1 MDTEEILILIEK
13 ISPHSRDYVNKA
25 FENNQVDMLYS
36 VSTEENKGVFIAANS
51 EECCIFYV
59 E

>member
-1 MDTEEILILIEK
+1 MDTKEILMLIEK

-25 FENNQVDMLYS
+25 FENNQVDILYS
-36 VSTEENKGVFIAANS
+36 ISTEENKGVFIVADN